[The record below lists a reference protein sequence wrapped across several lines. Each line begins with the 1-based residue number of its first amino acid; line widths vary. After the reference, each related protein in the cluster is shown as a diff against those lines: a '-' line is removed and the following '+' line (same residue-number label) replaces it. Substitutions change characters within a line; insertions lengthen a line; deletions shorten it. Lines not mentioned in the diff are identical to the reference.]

1 MNVINQD
8 IQHENVI
15 VNRYAG
21 SVTEEDIQRKF
32 VDAAEKELRKEENKQ
47 EKGN

>member
-15 VNRYAG
+15 VKRYVR
-21 SVTEEDIQRKF
+21 SVTDEDIQRKF
-32 VDAAEKELRKEENKQ
+32 VDVVEEELRKEENKQ
-47 EKGN
+47 EKGI

>member
-15 VNRYAG
+15 IKSYIRNVI
-21 SVTEEDIQRKF
+21 EKDIQREL
-32 VDAAEKELRKEENKQ
+32 VEVAEKELRKEQNE
-47 EKGN
+47 